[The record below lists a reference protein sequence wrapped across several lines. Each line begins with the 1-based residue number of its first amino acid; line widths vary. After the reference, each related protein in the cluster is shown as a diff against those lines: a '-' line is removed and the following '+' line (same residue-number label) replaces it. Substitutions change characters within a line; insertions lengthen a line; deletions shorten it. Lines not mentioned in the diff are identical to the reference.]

1 MTDKR
6 AYGLAKVLSLW
17 KPEGVTWKELAR
29 RVWKEIVDD
38 KVIDRAAILTFYF
51 QLSLFPL
58 LLFLTSLLGLFAQYG
73 SDLRADLLSYL
84 SSIAPRSASA
94 LIYTTL
100 DEITEGSS
108 GGKLSFGLLL
118 ALWTATSGM
127 VAIIEALN
135 AAYHVKE
142 ARVWWKRRLVALALT
157 ISLAVLI
164 ITALAL
170 VINGEQIG
178 VAIAGSVGLGNAFT
192 TVWDVLQWFIVIAF
206 VFTAFTL
213 IYYFAPNRREQK
225 LRWVI
230 PGVAVGVALW
240 FLASFA
246 FRFYLRYFNR
256 YSAIYGSLGA
266 VIILM
271 LWFYLTGIS
280 ILIGGEVNSEIE
292 KAAAQAGVPDAKVP
306 GEKKPHQKAE
316 APSSLT

>member
-1 MTDKR
+1 MIDKR
-6 AYGLAKVLSLW
+6 SHGLATLW
-17 KPEGVTWKELAR
+17 KPGGITWKELLS
-29 RVWKEIVDD
+29 RVWNKSIEDN
-38 KVIDRAAILTFYF
+38 VIDRAAVLSFYF

-73 SDLRADLLSYL
+73 SELRADLLSYL
-84 SSIAPRSASA
+84 STIAPRSASA

-135 AAYHVKE
+135 TAYRVEE
-142 ARVWWKRRLVALALT
+142 ARPWWKRRLVALALT
-157 ISLAVLI
+157 ITLAVLI
-164 ITALAL
+164 ITALVL

-178 VAIAGSVGLGNAFT
+178 TAIAGSVGLGNAFIST
-192 TVWDVLQWFIVIAF
+192 WAVLQWFIIIAF
-206 VFTAFTL
+206 IFTAFAL
-213 IYYFAPNRREQK
+213 VYYFAPNVRVQK
-225 LRWVI
+225 LRWVM
-230 PGVAVGVALW
+230 PGMVVGVALW
-240 FLASFA
+240 FLVSFA
-246 FRFYLRYFNR
+246 FRFYLHYFNR
-256 YSAIYGSLGA
+256 YSAVYGSLGA

-292 KAAAQAGVPDAKVP
+292 KAAAQAGESDAKPP
-306 GEKKPHQKAE
+306 GEKEPHQRAE
-316 APSSLT
+316 AASSSV